1 MILQLWNYKQ
11 IHILRHELKLIGNFI
26 NIKSS
31 SSSYFYLKLL
41 GRLSLLYL
49 PQWAATDCENI
60 FLFQLNVFGAL
71 NELGKYLLLFL
82 YISLC
87 FDFQNKVQIVF
98 NVIIY

>member
-11 IHILRHELKLIGNFI
+11 IHILRHELKLIVNFI
-26 NIKSS
+26 NIKL

-60 FLFQLNVFGAL
+60 FFVLT
-71 NELGKYLLLFL
+71 
-82 YISLC
+82 
-87 FDFQNKVQIVF
+87 
-98 NVIIY
+98 